1 MTIFAWVLFG
11 YALLYGVRYLL
22 GARLYLTCALRE
34 VAVRAIPREQ
44 IEPAELRLLTLLD
57 DELAAAGFRHLGFGE
72 ISPFLSYYAQALPV
86 SVFVNE
92 RIPAYALVRQH
103 ASPEYG
109 SLVELEVSTTVEGR
123 EGARPAN
130 AQPAHGKASST
141 DAAHALDC
149 RLVTLN
155 TLFSRPFM
163 PRSLRVEGYQGISV
177 AALVERHSARVAAER
192 VSRAPLE
199 PATAEHLTAE
209 PAISEPATAQRA
221 ASDHVA
227 AEPSSLTNALTLI
240 AASIAELRTE
250 FHEGGWV
257 APTTDPALD
266 RFTLRGAFA
275 LTHYSR
281 RAFGA
286 RKTTSRQPPPV
297 PSEQERFLR
306 IEADMR
312 AISRVADDPEPAP
325 GTPWPLL
332 TVIGVSGLL
341 SFVAMTWL
349 WNGYVAALILAAITL
364 HEAGHAVAMRMLGYR
379 DVHVFFVP
387 LLGAVTVGRSVTATV
402 RDRLAVLLAG
412 PVPGLWLAV
421 VLLLID
427 QAYAPV
433 TLLRMSAL
441 ALLILNGLNLLPFTP
456 LDGGRAL
463 ESLTRPESVWRLVVH
478 AASATGLLAVAAYLR
493 DPVIATIGLF
503 WAVLFPRQL
512 LAQRLR
518 RSVAAAVRDRAD
530 FPGVVRVALE
540 TMSTPRYAA
549 WRAGTRQATARTLAR
564 LFAESLATPADR
576 RWGALVYAA
585 AWIPVAAAFLL
596 WTR

>member
-1 MTIFAWVLFG
+1 MMIFAWVLFG

-34 VAVRAIPREQ
+34 VEVRPIPREQ
-44 IEPAELRLLTLLD
+44 LDPAELRLLMLLD
-57 DELAAAGFRHLGFGE
+57 DELAVAGFRHLGFGQ
-72 ISPFLSYYAQALPV
+72 IAPFLTYYAQALPV

-103 ASPEYG
+103 AAPEYG
-109 SLVELEVSTTVEGR
+109 SLVELEVSTTFGGLEYG
-123 EGARPAN
+123 RPAN
-130 AQPAHGKASST
+130 AQS
-141 DAAHALDC
+141 AHALDC
-149 RLVTLN
+149 RLITLN
-155 TLFSRPFM
+155 TLFSRPFL

-199 PATAEHLTAE
+199 PATTVGATARHATGE
-209 PAISEPATAQRA
+209 PATTEPATAEQLTT
-221 ASDHVA
+221 
-227 AEPSSLTNALTLI
+227 EPSPIAHSTLENALTLI
-240 AASIAELRTE
+240 ATSIAELRTE
-250 FHEGGWV
+250 FRERGWA

-275 LTHYSR
+275 LTHHSR
-281 RAFGA
+281 RSFGA

-297 PSEQERFLR
+297 PSEQERLLR
-306 IEADMR
+306 IEADLH
-312 AISRVADDPEPAP
+312 AISRMADNPEPAP
-325 GTPWPLL
+325 GTPWPLM

-341 SFVAMTWL
+341 SFVAMAWL
-349 WNGYVAALILAAITL
+349 WNTYVAALILAAITL
-364 HEAGHAVAMRMLGYR
+364 HEAGHAVAMRLLGYR

-387 LLGAVTVGRSVTATV
+387 LLGAMTVGRSVTTTV

-421 VLLLID
+421 VLLVID
-427 QAYAPV
+427 QAYAPA

-463 ESLTRPESVWRLVVH
+463 EALTRPESVWRLVVH
-478 AASATGLLAVAAYLR
+478 AASAAGLLAVATYLR

-512 LAQRLR
+512 LGQRLR
-518 RSVAAAVRDRAD
+518 RSVAAAVQDRAD
-530 FPGVVRVALE
+530 FRGVMRVALE
-540 TMSTPRYAA
+540 TMSTPRYVA
-549 WRAGTRQATARTLAR
+549 WRAGTRQVTARSLAR
-564 LFAESLATPADR
+564 LFSESLATPADR
-576 RWGALVYAA
+576 RWGAIAYAA
-585 AWIPVAAAFLL
+585 AWIPAAVALLL

>member
-1 MTIFAWVLFG
+1 MTILAWILFG
-11 YALLYGVRYLL
+11 YALLHGVRYLL
-22 GARLYLTCALRE
+22 GARLYLTCALRKVE
-34 VAVRAIPREQ
+34 VRPISREQ
-44 IEPAELRLLTLLD
+44 VEPAELRLLTLLD

-72 ISPFLSYYAQALPV
+72 ISPFLTYHAQALAV

-92 RIPAYALVRQH
+92 RIPAFALVRQH
-103 ASPEYG
+103 AAPEYG
-109 SLVELEVSTTVEGR
+109 SLVELEVSTIFGGLEDGPPV
-123 EGARPAN
+123 N
-130 AQPAHGKASST
+130 AQGQPADRQPAPASG
-141 DAAHALDC
+141 C
-149 RLVTLN
+149 RLVTRN
-155 TLFSRPFM
+155 TLFSPTFL
-163 PRSLRVEGYQGISV
+163 PRNLRVEGYQGISV
-177 AALVERHSARVAAER
+177 AALVERHSARV
-192 VSRAPLE
+192 
-199 PATAEHLTAE
+199 
-209 PAISEPATAQRA
+209 TAQRA
-221 ASDHVA
+221 TTEDPTAD
-227 AEPSSLTNALTLI
+227 PSALANALTLT

-250 FHEGGWV
+250 FRERGWV
-257 APTTDPALD
+257 APTTDPSLD

-297 PSEQERFLR
+297 PSDQERLLR

-312 AISRVADDPEPAP
+312 AIARVADNPEPAP

-332 TVIGVSGLL
+332 TVIFVSGLL
-341 SFVAMTWL
+341 SFVAMGWL
-349 WNGYVAALILAAITL
+349 WNAYVAALILAAITL

-387 LLGAVTVGRSVTATV
+387 LLGAMTVGRSVTATV

-421 VLLLID
+421 VLLVLD
-427 QAYAPV
+427 QVYAPV

-478 AASATGLLAVAAYLR
+478 AASAAGLLAVAAYLR
-493 DPVIATIGLF
+493 DPLIATIGLF

-512 LAQRLR
+512 SGYRLR
-518 RSVAAAVRDRAD
+518 RSVAAAVHDRAD
-530 FPGVVRVALE
+530 VLGVVRIALE

-549 WRAGTRQATARTLAR
+549 WRAGTRQMTARTLAR

-576 RWGALVYAA
+576 RWGALLYAA
-585 AWIPVAAAFLL
+585 AWIPAAAAFLL

>member
-1 MTIFAWVLFG
+1 MTILAWVLFG
-11 YALLYGVRYLL
+11 YALLFGVRYLL
-22 GARLYLTCALRE
+22 GARLYLTCALRKVE
-34 VAVRAIPREQ
+34 VWPISREQ
-44 IEPAELRLLTLLD
+44 VEPAELRLLTLLD

-72 ISPFLSYYAQALPV
+72 VSPYLTYYAQARPV
-86 SVFVNE
+86 SVFANE
-92 RIPAYALVRQH
+92 RIPAYAVVRQH
-103 ASPEYG
+103 VAPEYG
-109 SLVELEVSTTVEGR
+109 SLVELEVST
-123 EGARPAN
+123 
-130 AQPAHGKASST
+130 
-141 DAAHALDC
+141 DY
-149 RLVTLN
+149 RLVTRN
-155 TLFSRPFM
+155 TLFSPTFL

-177 AALVERHSARVAAER
+177 AALVERHSARVTAER
-192 VSRAPLE
+192 ASRASL
-199 PATAEHLTAE
+199 
-209 PAISEPATAQRA
+209 EPATAQRVTTEDPTA
-221 ASDHVA
+221 D
-227 AEPSSLTNALTLI
+227 PSALANALTLT

-250 FHEGGWV
+250 FRERGWV
-257 APTTDPALD
+257 APTTDAALD

-281 RAFGA
+281 RVFGA
-286 RKTTSRQPPPV
+286 RKTKSQQPRV

-306 IEADMR
+306 IEADMQ
-312 AISRVADDPEPAP
+312 AISRVADNPEPAP

-341 SFVAMTWL
+341 SFVAMAWL
-349 WNGYVAALILAAITL
+349 WNAYVAALILAAITL

-387 LLGAVTVGRSVTATV
+387 LLGAMTVGRSMTATV

-421 VLLLID
+421 VLLAID
-427 QAYAPV
+427 EVYGPA
-433 TLLRMSAL
+433 TLVRMSAL

-478 AASATGLLAVAAYLR
+478 AASAAGLLAVAAYLR

-512 LAQRLR
+512 LGYRLR
-518 RSVAAAVRDRAD
+518 RSVAAAVHDRAD
-530 FPGVVRVALE
+530 VRGVVRIALE
-540 TMSTPRYAA
+540 MMSAPRYAA
-549 WRAGTRQATARTLAR
+549 WRAGRRQMTARTLAR
-564 LFAESLATPADR
+564 LFAESLATRADR
-576 RWGALVYAA
+576 RWGAIAYAA
-585 AWIPVAAAFLL
+585 AWIPAAVAFLL

>member
-1 MTIFAWVLFG
+1 MTILAWILFG

-22 GARLYLTCALRE
+22 GARIYLTCALRKVE
-34 VAVRAIPREQ
+34 VRPIPREQ
-44 IEPAELRLLTLLD
+44 VEPAELRLLTLLD
-57 DELAAAGFRHLGFGE
+57 DELTAAGFRHLGFGE
-72 ISPFLSYYAQALPV
+72 ISPFLTYYGQALPV

-103 ASPEYG
+103 AAPEYG
-109 SLVELEVSTTVEGR
+109 SLVELEVST
-123 EGARPAN
+123 
-130 AQPAHGKASST
+130 
-141 DAAHALDC
+141 DC

-155 TLFSRPFM
+155 TLFSRPFL

-199 PATAEHLTAE
+199 LATTEHPTLA
-209 PAISEPATAQRA
+209 
-221 ASDHVA
+221 
-227 AEPSSLTNALTLI
+227 NALTLV
-240 AASIAELRTE
+240 AAIIAELRTE
-250 FHEGGWV
+250 FRERGWV
-257 APTTDPALD
+257 APTTDPSLD

-297 PSEQERFLR
+297 PSEQERLLR
-306 IEADMR
+306 IEADLQ
-312 AISRVADDPEPAP
+312 AIARVADNPESAP

-341 SFVAMTWL
+341 SFVAMAWL
-349 WNGYVAALILAAITL
+349 WNAYVATLILAAIAL

-387 LLGAVTVGRSVTATV
+387 LLGAMTVGRSVTATV

-421 VLLLID
+421 VLLAID
-427 QAYAPV
+427 QVYGPV

-463 ESLTRPESVWRLVVH
+463 ESLTRPESVWRLLVH
-478 AASATGLLAVAAYLR
+478 AASAAGLLAVAAYLR

-503 WAVLFPRQL
+503 WTVLFPRQL
-512 LAQRLR
+512 LGYRLR
-518 RSVAAAVRDRAD
+518 RAVAAAVHDRAD
-530 FPGVVRVALE
+530 VRGVVRIALE
-540 TMSTPRYAA
+540 TMSTPRYVAC
-549 WRAGTRQATARTLAR
+549 RAGTRQATARTLAR
-564 LFAESLATPADR
+564 LFAESVATPTDR
-576 RWGALVYAA
+576 RWGALLYAA
-585 AWIPVAAAFLL
+585 AWIPAAAAFLL
-596 WTR
+596 WTW

>member
-34 VAVRAIPREQ
+34 VAVRPIPREQ
-44 IEPAELRLLTLLD
+44 VEPAELRLLTLLD
-57 DELAAAGFRHLGFGE
+57 DELTAAGFRHLGFGE
-72 ISPFLSYYAQALPV
+72 ISPFLSYYARALPV

-103 ASPEYG
+103 AAPEYG
-109 SLVELEVSTTVEGR
+109 SLVELEVSTTFG
-123 EGARPAN
+123 G
-130 AQPAHGKASST
+130 
-141 DAAHALDC
+141 AAHALDC

-155 TLFSRPFM
+155 TLFSRPFL

-192 VSRAPLE
+192 VSHAPVA
-199 PATAEHLTAE
+199 PATAG
-209 PAISEPATAQRA
+209 
-221 ASDHVA
+221 HVA
-227 AEPSSLTNALTLI
+227 AEQSALEKALILT
-240 AASIAELRTE
+240 AASIAELRTDFRE
-250 FHEGGWV
+250 RGWV

-281 RAFGA
+281 RVFGA
-286 RKTTSRQPPPV
+286 RKTKSQQPPV
-297 PSEQERFLR
+297 PSELERLLR
-306 IEADMR
+306 IEADLQ
-312 AISRVADDPEPAP
+312 AIARVADNPEPAP
-325 GTPWPLL
+325 GTPWPLM

-341 SFVAMTWL
+341 SFVAMAWL
-349 WNGYVAALILAAITL
+349 WNAYIAALILAVITL

-387 LLGAVTVGRSVTATV
+387 LLGAMTVGRSATTTV

-421 VLLLID
+421 VLLVID

-433 TLLRMSAL
+433 ALLRMSAL

-478 AASATGLLAVAAYLR
+478 AASAAGLLAVAAYLR

-512 LAQRLR
+512 WGYRLR
-518 RSVAAAVRDRAD
+518 RSVAAAVHDRAD
-530 FPGVVRVALE
+530 FCGVVRVALE
-540 TMSTPRYAA
+540 TMSTPRYIS
-549 WRAGTRQATARTLAR
+549 WRAGTRQATARGLAR
-564 LFAESLATPADR
+564 LFSESLVTPADR
-576 RWGALVYAA
+576 RWGALAYAA
-585 AWIPVAAAFLL
+585 AWIPAAVAFLL

>member
-34 VAVRAIPREQ
+34 VEVRPIPREQ
-44 IEPAELRLLTLLD
+44 VDPAELRLLMLLD
-57 DELAAAGFRHLGFGE
+57 DELAAAGFRHLGFGQ
-72 ISPFLSYYAQALPV
+72 IAPFLTYYAQALPV

-103 ASPEYG
+103 AAPEYG
-109 SLVELEVSTTVEGR
+109 SLVELEVSTTFG
-123 EGARPAN
+123 G
-130 AQPAHGKASST
+130 S
-141 DAAHALDC
+141 DC

-155 TLFSRPFM
+155 TLFSRPFL

-199 PATAEHLTAE
+199 PVTT
-209 PAISEPATAQRA
+209 
-221 ASDHVA
+221 DHSTL
-227 AEPSSLTNALTLI
+227 ENALTLI
-240 AASIAELRTE
+240 ATSIAELRRE
-250 FHEGGWV
+250 FRQRGWA
-257 APTTDPALD
+257 APTTHPALD

-281 RAFGA
+281 RSFGA

-297 PSEQERFLR
+297 PSEQERLLR
-306 IEADMR
+306 IEADLH
-312 AISRVADDPEPAP
+312 AISRVADNPEPAP
-325 GTPWPLL
+325 GTPWPLI

-341 SFVAMTWL
+341 SFVAMAWL
-349 WNGYVAALILAAITL
+349 WNAYVAALILAAITL
-364 HEAGHAVAMRMLGYR
+364 HEAGHAVAMRLLGYR

-387 LLGAVTVGRSVTATV
+387 LLGAMTVGRSVTTTV

-421 VLLLID
+421 VLLVID
-427 QAYAPV
+427 QAYAPA

-463 ESLTRPESVWRLVVH
+463 EALTRPESVWRLVVH
-478 AASATGLLAVAAYLR
+478 AASTAGLLAVATYLS

-512 LAQRLR
+512 LGQRLR
-518 RSVAAAVRDRAD
+518 RSVAAAVQDRAD
-530 FPGVVRVALE
+530 FRGVVRVALD
-540 TMSTPRYAA
+540 TMSTPRYVA
-549 WRAGTRQATARTLAR
+549 WPAGTRQVTARSLAR
-564 LFAESLATPADR
+564 LFSESLATPADR
-576 RWGALVYAA
+576 RWGAIAYAA
-585 AWIPVAAAFLL
+585 AWIPAAVALLL

>member
-1 MTIFAWVLFG
+1 MTIFAWILFG
-11 YALLYGVRYLL
+11 YALLHGVRYLL
-22 GARLYLTCALRE
+22 RARLYLTCALRKVE
-34 VAVRAIPREQ
+34 VRPIPREQ
-44 IEPAELRLLTLLD
+44 VEPAELRLLTLLD

-72 ISPFLSYYAQALPV
+72 ISPFLTYYAQALAV

-103 ASPEYG
+103 AAPEYG
-109 SLVELEVSTTVEGR
+109 SLVELEVST
-123 EGARPAN
+123 
-130 AQPAHGKASST
+130 
-141 DAAHALDC
+141 DC

-155 TLFSRPFM
+155 TLFSRPFL

-199 PATAEHLTAE
+199 LATTEHPTLA
-209 PAISEPATAQRA
+209 
-221 ASDHVA
+221 
-227 AEPSSLTNALTLI
+227 NALTLV
-240 AASIAELRTE
+240 AAIIAELRTE
-250 FHEGGWV
+250 FRERGWV
-257 APTTDPALD
+257 APTTDPSLD

-297 PSEQERFLR
+297 PSEQERLLR
-306 IEADMR
+306 IEADLQ
-312 AISRVADDPEPAP
+312 AIARVADNPESAP

-341 SFVAMTWL
+341 SFVAMAWL
-349 WNGYVAALILAAITL
+349 WNAYVATLILAAIAL

-387 LLGAVTVGRSVTATV
+387 LLGAMTVGRSVTATV

-421 VLLLID
+421 VLLAID
-427 QAYAPV
+427 QVYGPV

-463 ESLTRPESVWRLVVH
+463 ESLTRPESVWRLLVH
-478 AASATGLLAVAAYLR
+478 AASAAGLLAVAAYLR

-503 WAVLFPRQL
+503 WTVLFPRQL
-512 LAQRLR
+512 LGYRLR
-518 RSVAAAVRDRAD
+518 RAVAAAVHDRAD
-530 FPGVVRVALE
+530 VRGVVRIALE
-540 TMSTPRYAA
+540 TMSTPRYVAC
-549 WRAGTRQATARTLAR
+549 RAGTRQATARTLAR
-564 LFAESLATPADR
+564 LFAESVATPADR
-576 RWGALVYAA
+576 RWGALLYAA
-585 AWIPVAAAFLL
+585 AWIPAAAAFLL
-596 WTR
+596 WTW